1 MGLLVIAAPD
11 IGYPHESLSTPAR
24 EEPTTRFEVF
34 VASSCSPCVRD
45 SYAVTTLP
53 IAALRPSGFGPSVA
67 SMMARGGEVRFE
79 VVRAYPLGKVSQ
91 QILVM
96 RATLFTEAGAGQLYP
111 ISTGLLDEE
120 EVTALAT
127 AVTDITK
134 TASIRRAQ
142 EFTPDMTETEFRA
155 GSVRV
160 GTIRIQGAEVAYIQA
175 GNVRSLRPPTAFE
188 TTHALFLPVGD
199 LPALQNAIVQVEQR
213 IQKLRRQ

>member
-1 MGLLVIAAPD
+1 MSHLPAITCSSSWIPTVFLPSHPLYSSTNRRSPDDHLRAEATSFACGVAMGLLVIAAPD

-96 RATLFTEAGAGQLYP
+96 RATLFTKAGEGQLYP

-160 GTIRIQGAEVAYIQA
+160 GTIRI
-175 GNVRSLRPPTAFE
+175 
-188 TTHALFLPVGD
+188 
-199 LPALQNAIVQVEQR
+199 
-213 IQKLRRQ
+213 

>member
-1 MGLLVIAAPD
+1 
-11 IGYPHESLSTPAR
+11 
-24 EEPTTRFEVF
+24 
-34 VASSCSPCVRD
+34 
-45 SYAVTTLP
+45 
-53 IAALRPSGFGPSVA
+53 
-67 SMMARGGEVRFE
+67 MMARGGEVRFE
-79 VVRAYPLGKVSQ
+79 AVRAYPLGKVSQ